1 MAEMRRVQYVHTF
14 LHGDDEPREG
24 SLLTFMYDIPYFPPC
39 GVFPPFHILNQQLSS
54 GGSDGGMSPG
64 AIWEPF
70 TITSEE
76 YTKLVEAIE
85 STPLDVIK
93 PHAHY
98 AIAKPIFDHELD
110 GLQDYFTWLMAA
122 GAKHGARYREEARVR
137 SPRRES
143 E

>member
-14 LHGDDEPREG
+14 IHSDGEPREG
-24 SLLTFMYDIPYFPPC
+24 SLLTFVYDIPYFPPC
-39 GVFPPFHILNQQLSS
+39 GVFPPFHLLNQQLSS

-76 YTKLVEAIE
+76 YTQLVEAIE

-122 GAKHGARYREEARVR
+122 GAKHGVRYREEALARR
-137 SPRRES
+137 PRGES